1 MSGPTEQDVP
11 AIVLGGEFAGLSVAR
26 SLGRAGV
33 RVYALGK
40 AAWDPVAASRYCAEF
55 VDLGGKEG
63 TVERWLAWLEGGPR
77 GAVIM
82 PTSDEAVALVAG
94 NRARLVELG
103 YRPFEANDEVALAM
117 LDKGATY
124 ELARKAAIPTPRTVL
139 LRAGDD
145 FDATASD
152 IGFPSALKPLH
163 SHLFSIHFG
172 IKTKVWVVHDRHEL
186 EEMLE
191 RMHALD
197 LEMLLTEIVPG
208 ADDRICT
215 YYTYLDAEGEPL
227 FHFTRD
233 KLRQYP
239 PHFGIGCYQVTR
251 WRPDVAELG
260 LRFMQAIGLRGFAA
274 FEVKRSTRDDRWYLM
289 ECNHRFTTATELTRR
304 AGIDLGLF
312 AYNRIL
318 GRPTPPVAS
327 FREGV
332 RMWNVVEDTRSFL
345 TSRRNGELS
354 LARWAGSLLHRQN
367 FQVFSWDD
375 PRPSFAVQVRRLR
388 RRLAR

>member
-1 MSGPTEQDVP
+1 MSGPADRDVP
-11 AIVLGGEFAGLSVAR
+11 AIVLGGELPGLSVAR

-33 RVYALGK
+33 RVYALGE
-40 AAWDPVAASRYCAEF
+40 AAWDPVSASRYCAEF

-63 TVERWLAWLEGGPR
+63 AVERWLAWLEGGPR

-117 LDKGATY
+117 LDKGRTY
-124 ELARKAAIPTPRTVL
+124 ELARQVGIPVPRTVI

-145 FDATASD
+145 VDATVGD

-172 IKTKVWVVHDRHEL
+172 VRKKVWIVRDRREL
-186 EEMLE
+186 EEILE

-208 ADDRICT
+208 GDDRICT
-215 YYTYLDAEGEPL
+215 YYTYLDADGEPL
-227 FHFTRD
+227 FAFTRN
-233 KLRQYP
+233 KVRQYP
-239 PHFGIGCYQVTR
+239 PQFGIGCYQVTR
-251 WRPDVAELG
+251 WMPDVVELG
-260 LRFMQAIGLRGFAA
+260 RRFMQGIGLRGFAA
-274 FEVKRSTRDDRWYLM
+274 FEVKRSTRDERWYLM
-289 ECNHRFTTATELTRR
+289 ECNHRLTTATELARR

-312 AYNRIL
+312 TYDRIL
-318 GRPTPPVAS
+318 GRPGPPVAS

-332 RMWNVVEDTRSFL
+332 RMWNVIEDTRSFL
-345 TSRRNGELS
+345 ASRRSGELS
-354 LARWAGSLLHRQN
+354 FARWVGSLLHPQH
-367 FQVFSWDD
+367 FPIFSWDD
-375 PRPSFAVQVRRLR
+375 PRPSFAVQARRLR
-388 RRLAR
+388 RRLTR